1 MYWLKRK
8 IRQIK
13 NVIKWIPVIWDQFDF
28 DYKYAI
34 DVFIFKLERI
44 AKFLES
50 DKAKTT
56 DSTKNARNIR
66 RIIKL
71 LKKVYDES
79 YYDEAL
85 QSFEKQYGKT
95 YFNFVKIEGTNNS
108 RLEMKYENTQN
119 LSYSELEQLHHEF
132 IGTACDKQKKAEKLV
147 WKLIGENIKYWW
159 D

>member
-1 MYWLKRK
+1 MYWIRRK
-8 IRQIK
+8 INQIK
-13 NVIKWIPVIWDQFDF
+13 NVFKWIPVIWNQFDF
-28 DYKYAI
+28 DYRYAI

-44 AKFLES
+44 ALFLES
-50 DKAKTT
+50 NKAYSL
-56 DSTKNARNIR
+56 DASKNARNIR

-79 YYDEAL
+79 YYNEAL

-95 YFNFVKIEGTNNS
+95 YFNFIKIGGTNNS

-119 LSYSELEQLHHEF
+119 LSYDELNKLHSKF
-132 IGTACDKQKKAEKLV
+132 INLSVKKQEKAEKLV